1 MAITM
6 DKQNTVSSAETNVI
20 DTNSLPILQD
30 LDSYKMRL
38 REDPNVQN
46 LTSLIEINNPDSVI
60 VFGQEPSQ
68 NISKISDKMLS
79 SIKSV
84 KPEEVSKM
92 LLELN
97 KLMDKFDIKELD
109 PEMSKSFIGRMKL
122 RFSESL
128 NKLFEKYEDMGKEV
142 DRIYQLLSKYERDIY
157 KANDMLK
164 EQFDSNVQYYQE
176 LEKYIV
182 AGEIGLEEIENHKS
196 QYMQRTDIDENT
208 KTMYIQK
215 IDLIYE
221 LLSQRV
227 QDLRIAENVAMQT
240 CPMIQMNQMSNYNLL
255 RKINSSFIITLPIFK
270 QCLVQAI
277 QLKRQKIQAD
287 AIKQL
292 DDRTN
297 ELLLRNAQSTATQS
311 VQIAKLAGGSSIQVE
326 TLQKTYETIKQG
338 IEETR
343 AVNDEIA
350 RKRVEDAKTLE
361 GIKKDMQNSG
371 LLSSQIV

>member
-164 EQFDSNVQYYQE
+164 EQFDSNVLYYQE